1 MTALLPSKET
11 LIECMDLA
19 STPEAAA
26 YLAQQF
32 EALLTQRRLQGKFH
46 NLVVKFQAY
55 ADEVRVS
62 AESATNPWR
71 GELPLPDYANTSVR
85 RAQATEKDK
94 PATPVDKVII
104 GIEFAEG
111 GELNRGYM
119 LNDKPAN
126 ADAIARLDVSFHAW
140 FARNGML
147 FRAPYL
153 YHASEN
159 GEVKTDENNQPRRV
173 DLNEFKQAVEA
184 DDGGLK
190 AYFNQHVKG
199 VAVDFVQVKLPTQHK
214 PAPEGDMTPAV

>member
-1 MTALLPSKET
+1 MAALLPSKET
-11 LIECMDLA
+11 MIECMDLA

-26 YLAQQF
+26 YFYQQF
-32 EALLTQRRLQGKFH
+32 KALLVERRLDKRFEGLLKKCENFAEE
-46 NLVVKFQAY
+46 VQAT
-55 ADEVRVS
+55 

-71 GELPLPDYANTSVR
+71 GELPLPDYANASVQ

-94 PATPVDKVII
+94 PTTPVDKVLM

-119 LNDKPAN
+119 LNDKPAD
-126 ADAIARLDVSFHAW
+126 AEAIARLDVSFHAW

-153 YHASEN
+153 YEASEN
-159 GEVKTDENNQPRRV
+159 GEIKTGENGQPLRV
-173 DLNEFKQAVEA
+173 ELNDFQQAVEA
-184 DDGGLK
+184 KNDGLK

-199 VAVDFVQVKLPTQHK
+199 VAVDLVQVKLPAQYK
-214 PAPEGDMTPAV
+214 PAPEGDIAPAA